1 MNVRLEYDMSWNSCI
16 WFENTLQMNRYQIEL
31 MMTTNT
37 SDQDD
42 QITCIN
48 RMNHFIYEELNNT
61 VFINEND
68 TDQIQL
74 LSTAGIKITTL
85 PEAPID
91 QIIGWIV
98 FLKLNSILEDRMVI
112 TDAKI
117 QSDLGDN
124 IKYMHTLGESL
135 GPVSQTGWWT
145 DSSPVHSTVKSGANK
160 KRVVKLNKGTSW
172 KKLDMSWTGEDET
185 LSTANTVLFAQF
197 TSSTEDK

>member
-16 WFENTLQMNRYQIEL
+16 WFENTLQSNRYQIEL
-31 MMTTNT
+31 LMTTNT
-37 SDQDD
+37 SDQED
-42 QITCIN
+42 QITCMN

-68 TDQIQL
+68 TEQIQL
-74 LSTAGIKITTL
+74 LLSAGIKITTL

-91 QIIGWIV
+91 QIIGWVV
-98 FLKLNSILEDRMVI
+98 FLKLNAILEDRMVI
-112 TDAKI
+112 TDIKI

-124 IKYMHTLGESL
+124 IKYLHTIGESL
-135 GPVSQTGWWT
+135 GPVGLTGWWL
-145 DSSPVHSTVKSGANK
+145 DSSPVHSSVKSSGSK

-197 TSSTEDK
+197 TSTDDK

>member
-172 KKLDMSWTGEDET
+172 KKLDMTWTGEDET

-197 TSSTEDK
+197 TSTDDK

>member
-16 WFENTLQMNRYQIEL
+16 WFENTLQTNRYQIEL

-42 QITCIN
+42 QITCMN

-61 VFINEND
+61 VFINEKD
-68 TDQIQL
+68 TEQIQL
-74 LSTAGIKITTL
+74 LSAAGIKITTL

-91 QIIGWIV
+91 QIIGWVV
-98 FLKLNSILEDRMVI
+98 FLKLNAILEDRMVI
-112 TDAKI
+112 TDIKI

-135 GPVSQTGWWT
+135 GPIGLTGWWA
-145 DSSPVHSTVKSGANK
+145 DPSPVHSIIKSGASK

-172 KKLDMSWTGEDET
+172 KKLDMGWTGDNET

-197 TSSTEDK
+197 TSSTDDK

>member
-31 MMTTNT
+31 LMTTNT

-42 QITCIN
+42 QIICMN

-74 LSTAGIKITTL
+74 LLSAGIKITTL

-91 QIIGWIV
+91 QIIGWVV

-112 TDAKI
+112 TDVKI

-135 GPVSQTGWWT
+135 GPVELKGWWT
-145 DSSPVHSTVKSGANK
+145 DSSPVHSSVKSSGSK

-172 KKLDMSWTGEDET
+172 KKLDMSWAGEDET
-185 LSTANTVLFAQF
+185 SSTANTVLFAQF
-197 TSSTEDK
+197 TSTDDK

>member
-42 QITCIN
+42 QITCMN

-172 KKLDMSWTGEDET
+172 KKLDMTWTGEDET

>member
-16 WFENTLQMNRYQIEL
+16 WFENTLQTNRYQIEL

-42 QITCIN
+42 QITCMN

-61 VFINEND
+61 VFINEKD
-68 TDQIQL
+68 TEQIQL
-74 LSTAGIKITTL
+74 LSAAGIKITTL

-91 QIIGWIV
+91 QIIGWVV
-98 FLKLNSILEDRMVI
+98 FLKLNAILEDRMVI
-112 TDAKI
+112 TDIKI

-135 GPVSQTGWWT
+135 GPIGLTGWWA
-145 DSSPVHSTVKSGANK
+145 DPSPVHSIIKSGASK

-172 KKLDMSWTGEDET
+172 KKLDMGWTGDDET

-197 TSSTEDK
+197 TSSTDDK

>member
-16 WFENTLQMNRYQIEL
+16 WFENTLQTNRYQIEL

-42 QITCIN
+42 QITCMN

-61 VFINEND
+61 VFINEKD
-68 TDQIQL
+68 TEQIQL
-74 LSTAGIKITTL
+74 LSAAGIKITTL

-91 QIIGWIV
+91 QIIGWVV
-98 FLKLNSILEDRMVI
+98 FLKLNAILEDRMVI
-112 TDAKI
+112 TDIKI

-135 GPVSQTGWWT
+135 GPIGLTGWWT
-145 DSSPVHSTVKSGANK
+145 DPSPVHSIIKSGASK

-172 KKLDMSWTGEDET
+172 KKLDMGWTGDDET

-197 TSSTEDK
+197 TSSTDDK